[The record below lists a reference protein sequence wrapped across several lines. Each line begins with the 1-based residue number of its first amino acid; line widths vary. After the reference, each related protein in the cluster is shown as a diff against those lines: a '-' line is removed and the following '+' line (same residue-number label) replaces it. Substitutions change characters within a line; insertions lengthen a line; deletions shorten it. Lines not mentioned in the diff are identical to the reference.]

1 MKAYENKGITESLN
15 YLAQDI
21 NKWALQKGFWNL
33 PLALLQLCD
42 ENSDV
47 HREVEK
53 LVKAR
58 KNALIT
64 SEVAEHLEG
73 MRKDAPSD
81 LEGFSSE
88 EEELADVIIRCLDY
102 AGQYK
107 LRIGEA
113 VAAKMAKNEG
123 RPYLHGKAY

>member
-1 MKAYENKGITESLN
+1 MKSYETDLMKECFNVAAGEISS
-15 YLAQDI
+15 
-21 NKWALQKGFWNL
+21 WAEDKGFWNL
-33 PLALLQLCD
+33 PLALLALCD
-42 ENSDV
+42 ENTDV
-47 HREVEK
+47 AREVEM

-73 MRKDAPSD
+73 MRKSADSD
-81 LEGFSSE
+81 LPGFSSE
-88 EEELADVIIRCLDY
+88 EEEIADVIIRCLDY
-102 AGQYK
+102 AGHYK

-113 VAAKMAKNEG
+113 IAAKMAKNQG